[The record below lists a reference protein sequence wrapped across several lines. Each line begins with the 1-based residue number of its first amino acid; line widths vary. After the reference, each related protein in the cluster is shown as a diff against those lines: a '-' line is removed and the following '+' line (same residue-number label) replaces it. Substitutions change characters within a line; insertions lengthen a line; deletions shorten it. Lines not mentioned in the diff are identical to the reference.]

1 MTQVAEKLKHKLAEL
16 AVEDRAELA
25 QFLIGSL
32 DGASDAGSSTA
43 WHAEVSRRIAEIKS
57 GSVIGLP
64 AEDVFESIRKK
75 YS

>member
-32 DGASDAGSSTA
+32 DGAADAGLSTA
-43 WHAEVSRRIAEIKS
+43 WHAEVSRRVEEIES
-57 GSVIGLP
+57 GSAIGLP

>member
-1 MTQVAEKLKHKLAEL
+1 MTQIAEQLKPKLAEL
-16 AVEDRAELA
+16 PVEDRAELA

-32 DGASDAGSSTA
+32 DGDADSEVSSA
-43 WHAEVSRRIAEIKS
+43 WHEEVSRRVAEIKS
-57 GSVIGLP
+57 GTAIGIP